1 MRMPI
6 VAISLPEYA
15 GIVGKVMLAGPACS
29 ASSGNCDRDSE
40 HWGCPLAEPAV
51 IEHTYA
57 YPFASALSV
66 VRGRPRLALAT
77 SHAPAAERLFFAGR
91 LLQPDIAAQLL
102 LATSEVALR
111 RYYIPPAML
120 ARILRAADPVVTA
133 ADGRLRLESFSQCC
147 GVYARADLLPEML
160 AAETFGKG
168 TTNVDFNPPMRAAL
182 TQVQKGESIDLTVTP
197 ERVEVTSPRGTA
209 VEHKVKLPVR
219 WLKGFAEVQALAAGL
234 EPAATLQGPE
244 ARRFLSAL
252 PTQVKAKD
260 RVWLLPVRGGFRLSQ
275 TTANGAIASAGL
287 GRLQAMRPL
296 GRHAQAMHVYAS
308 PSGTSAFELDFGIA
322 RFMLMLSPAAA
333 RGFSGEGQLLATL
346 GQRDVDAALARVRGT
361 LAWQSDLRG
370 ADLARRLNLPEAA
383 VTAALALLAAE
394 GLVGFD
400 PHQRSYFHRVLPFDL
415 SRIEGRQPRLVAAR
429 ELLAAGAVTV
439 KEVRNGRIEATVRS
453 EDIAHRVR
461 LDGEEFHCTCV
472 WHARTAGESGPC
484 KHVLA
489 VMIENNGGNARA

>member
-1 MRMPI
+1 M
-6 VAISLPEYA
+6 
-15 GIVGKVMLAGPACS
+15 
-29 ASSGNCDRDSE
+29 
-40 HWGCPLAEPAV
+40 AEPAL

-77 SHAPAAERLFFAGR
+77 SNAPASGRLFFAGR
-91 LLQPDIAAQLL
+91 LLRSEIAAQLL

-111 RYYIPPAML
+111 RYYMPPAMV

-147 GVYARADLLPEML
+147 GVYARADLLPDML
-160 AAETFGKG
+160 AADTFGKG

-182 TQVQKGESIDLTVTP
+182 TQVRAGESLDLTLTP
-197 ERVEVTSPRGTA
+197 ERVAVTSPRGTA
-209 VEHKVKLPVR
+209 VEHKVRLPVR
-219 WLKGFAEVQALAAGL
+219 WLKGFAEVQALAAEL

-244 ARRFLSAL
+244 ARRFLSAV

-260 RVWLLPVRGGFRLSQ
+260 RVWLLPVHGGLRLSQ
-275 TTANGAIASAGL
+275 TAGARAITSSGL
-287 GRLQAMRPL
+287 GRLHAMRPL
-296 GRHAQAMHVYAS
+296 ARHAQAMHVYAS
-308 PSGTSAFELDFGIA
+308 PSGTSAFELDFGMA

-346 GQRDVDAALARVRGT
+346 GEPDVDAALARVRAT
-361 LAWQSDLRG
+361 LAWQSELRG
-370 ADLARRLNLPEAA
+370 TDLARHLNLPEAS
-383 VTAALALLAAE
+383 VNAALALLAAE

-400 PHQRSYFHRVLPFDL
+400 PRQGSYFHRVLPFDL
-415 SRIEGRQPRLVAAR
+415 SRIEGRQPRLTAAR

-439 KEVRNGRIEATVRS
+439 KVVHDGRIEATVRS
-453 EDIAHRVR
+453 EDLAHRVR
-461 LDGEEFHCTCV
+461 LDGEDFHCTCV
-472 WHARTAGESGPC
+472 WHARTGGESGPC

-489 VMIENNGGNARA
+489 VMIEINRGNARA

>member
-1 MRMPI
+1 
-6 VAISLPEYA
+6 
-15 GIVGKVMLAGPACS
+15 
-29 ASSGNCDRDSE
+29 
-40 HWGCPLAEPAV
+40 LAEPAV

-147 GVYARADLLPEML
+147 GVYARADLLPDML

-197 ERVEVTSPRGTA
+197 ERVAVTSPRGTA

-275 TTANGAIASAGL
+275 TAANGAIASAGL

-296 GRHAQAMHVYAS
+296 ARHAQAMHVYAS

-322 RFMLMLSPAAA
+322 RFTLMLSPAAA

-415 SRIEGRQPRLVAAR
+415 SRIESRQPRLVAAH

-439 KEVRNGRIEATVRS
+439 KEVRNGRIKATVKS

-472 WHARTAGESGPC
+472 WHARTGGESGPC